1 MKGHE
6 LAGKTRFRANRHQF
20 VRRVAMH
27 NHVPQHAQH
36 AFDFTHFK
44 PCLSSSS
51 AHHASVRVCTCDTT
65 RRSELASPPVTRPMR
80 TVSASRNDFIA
91 TVMPPCADREIGPV
105 VIACLEV
112 FVRGRSVWTQRRN
125 ERDFWLGLERRRR
138 GVCPGGYASD

>member
-1 MKGHE
+1 
-6 LAGKTRFRANRHQF
+6 
-20 VRRVAMH
+20 
-27 NHVPQHAQH
+27 
-36 AFDFTHFK
+36 
-44 PCLSSSS
+44 
-51 AHHASVRVCTCDTT
+51 
-65 RRSELASPPVTRPMR
+65 MR

-138 GVCPGGYASD
+138 GVCPGGYASDALLHGEDVTSYRVGERKGAGRKFDDSKGS